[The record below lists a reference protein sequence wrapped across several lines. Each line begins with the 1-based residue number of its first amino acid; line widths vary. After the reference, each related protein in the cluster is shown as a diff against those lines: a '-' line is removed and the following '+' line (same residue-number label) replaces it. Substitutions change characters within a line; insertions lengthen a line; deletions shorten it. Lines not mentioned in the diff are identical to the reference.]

1 MKKSV
6 EPSVL
11 RLFGQKAV
19 QLEDEWVARDFLN
32 KMIQIKV
39 DPQPGL
45 LYYFLKQDENKLPL
59 SPSASTGWP
68 KTIHWT

>member
-6 EPSVL
+6 EPRVL

-39 DPQPGL
+39 DPQPGANR
-45 LYYFLKQDENKLPL
+45 KRRND
-59 SPSASTGWP
+59 S
-68 KTIHWT
+68 